1 MKQKANVVPEEI
13 YSIFHAIYNYYI
25 FSNIDN
31 L

>member
-13 YSIFHAIYNYYI
+13 NSIFYAIYNYI